1 VQPVS
6 LATIMDTQDSRIF
19 FNRPLPMVLIY
30 FLAWINE
37 IRVNEQNLF
46 LRVQISRPD
55 VTVNTME
62 DGILQI

>member
-1 VQPVS
+1 
-6 LATIMDTQDSRIF
+6 MDTQDSRIF
-19 FNRPLPMVLIY
+19 NRPLLMVLIY